1 MKKVCLY
8 KKRIKKQIH
17 YFGAGFVRLRERIT
31 ECGTIKN
38 EVTMLEKGLKH
49 ISRTVV
55 QPDNFA
61 LTMGSGDLPVLATP
75 ALVALMENAAMLAV
89 AAELPEGATTVG
101 AKMDMTHVRPSG
113 EGEEVHAEATL
124 VEVEGRKLTFSLVA
138 RDSADVIG
146 EGTHIRYIV
155 DRAKFLLKLKG

>member
-1 MKKVCLY
+1 
-8 KKRIKKQIH
+8 
-17 YFGAGFVRLRERIT
+17 
-31 ECGTIKN
+31 
-38 EVTMLEKGLKH
+38 MLEKGLKH

-113 EGEEVHAEATL
+113 EGEEVHDLL
-124 VEVEGRKLTFSLVA
+124 VGCQGFGRCDRRRHAYPLYCRQSEIFVETERLTITSIAARKG
-138 RDSADVIG
+138 I
-146 EGTHIRYIV
+146 
-155 DRAKFLLKLKG
+155 